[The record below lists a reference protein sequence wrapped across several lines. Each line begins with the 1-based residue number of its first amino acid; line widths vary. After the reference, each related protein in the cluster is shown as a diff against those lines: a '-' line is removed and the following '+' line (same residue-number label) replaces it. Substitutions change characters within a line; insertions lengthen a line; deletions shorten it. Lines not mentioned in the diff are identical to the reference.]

1 MLAGLSVAVWC
12 LISCSCSVVG
22 VLFEKRSKRVKGGM
36 IILPKGA
43 FRKKRAW
50 VKGHEEIF

>member
-1 MLAGLSVAVWC
+1 MLAGLSVTVWC

-50 VKGHEEIF
+50 AKGHEEIF